1 MKTIESAGFKR
12 GEVFYVRY
20 DQSVGSE
27 EAVGRP
33 YIIISSDEG
42 NESSPLL
49 TVVPMTTSPRYT
61 STGVEL
67 TTPRRKS
74 WALCNNIFSLDK
86 SRFQDWMCT
95 LTAAEMNKIDA
106 AVAKVLGMSINED
119 RYSKQIEEL
128 KQAAEAA
135 EKTAA
140 DSALEIEIL
149 KRAYERVLDKLV
161 EQRIDADISKRQEV
175 QKPEEFVSE
184 ADLSVENIPEIPV
197 IEDIPEPPV
206 PEPEIEEIPDVVDIN
221 RCTFKDLK
229 KLNFSDNIAANIMA
243 NRPYMDVE
251 DLRIVPGVTRVAFGL
266 VEKKI
271 TVGDTAEFKPEK
283 KKPEKKPQNEWSKP
297 VTWETFKSYP
307 REKQIECLNYFR
319 ETWSCGTAMM
329 AEMFKCPRSTLS
341 SYWTNHDMKG
351 LLANNPDSEKKA
363 VFVEWLASFEPKIP
377 EPVES
382 GEWDKIITWDEFK
395 RYFPDKQVE
404 CLIHFEEKWNCNV
417 VMMCEMFGTEEA
429 TVRKYFTRNNLN
441 GILQKFPSSESV
453 ENFSKWLKNNGID
466 KKEAPVKKININLA
480 TQKELMDLGFS
491 KPAAGK
497 ITMHIKRYG
506 PYRDIEELKNTDE
519 VPGKLLRKLKD
530 RIEV

>member
-33 YIIISSDEG
+33 YIIISSDER
-42 NESSPLL
+42 NDSSPLL
-49 TVVPMTTSPRYT
+49 TVIPMTTSYKHL
-61 STGVEL
+61 GVGIEL

-74 WALCNNIFSLDK
+74 WALCNNIISLDK

-95 LTAAEMNKIDA
+95 LTAAEMSKIDA
-106 AVAKVLGMSINED
+106 AVAKVLALSINNE
-119 RYSKQIEEL
+119 RYDKQIEEL
-128 KQAAEAA
+128 KQAVEAA

-149 KRAYERVLDKLV
+149 KRAYERVLDRLV

-175 QKPEEFVSE
+175 QKPEELVSE
-184 ADLSVENIPEIPV
+184 PDLAAEDIPEIPV
-197 IEDIPEPPV
+197 IEAV
-206 PEPEIEEIPDVVDIN
+206 PEPETEEIPELVDIN

-243 NRPYMDVE
+243 NRPFMCVD

-271 TVGDTAEFKPEK
+271 TVGDTAEFRPK
-283 KKPEKKPQNEWSKP
+283 KKEKPQGEWDRP
-297 VTWETFKSYP
+297 ITWETFKSYP
-307 REKQIECLNYFR
+307 HEKQIECLNYFR
-319 ETWSCGTAMM
+319 ETWSCGSGMM
-329 AEMFKCPRSTLS
+329 AEMFGCPKSTVS
-341 SYWTNHDMKG
+341 SWWKNHDMQG
-351 LLANNPDSEKKA
+351 LLESYTPVEKKQR
-363 VFVEWLASFEPKIP
+363 FTEWLASFNPKIP

-382 GEWDKIITWDEFK
+382 AEWDKIITWDEFK

-404 CLIHFEEKWNCNV
+404 CLIHFAEKWNCNV
-417 VMMCEMFGTEEA
+417 SMMCKMFGEKED
-429 TVRKYFTRNNLN
+429 TVRHYFGRNNLN
-441 GILQKFPSSESV
+441 GILLKFPSSEKV
-453 ENFSKWLKNNGID
+453 ELFSKWLKDKGID
-466 KKEAPVKKININLA
+466 KKEAPVKKVNINLA
-480 TQKELMDLGFS
+480 TTKELMDLGFS

-497 ITMHIKRYG
+497 ITMHIKKYG

>member
-67 TTPRRKS
+67 TTPRRRS

-86 SRFQDWMCT
+86 SRFVDWMCT

-106 AVAKVLGMSINED
+106 AVAKVLALSTCNE
-119 RYSKQIEEL
+119 RYDKQIEEL
-128 KQAAEAA
+128 KQAVEAA
-135 EKTAA
+135 EKTVA

-161 EQRIDADISKRQEV
+161 EQRIDVDISKRQEV
-175 QKPEEFVSE
+175 QEPEELVSE
-184 ADLSVENIPEIPV
+184 ADLSAEDMPEIPA
-197 IEDIPEPPV
+197 IEDVPEPPV
-206 PEPEIEEIPDVVDIN
+206 PEPETEETPELVDIN

-229 KLNFSDNIAANIMA
+229 KLNFSDNIAGNIMA
-243 NRPYMDVE
+243 NRPYMNVE
-251 DLRIVPGVTRVAFGL
+251 DLRIVPGVTRMAFGL

-283 KKPEKKPQNEWSKP
+283 KKPEKNPQNEWNKP
-297 VTWETFKSYP
+297 VRWETFKSYP

-319 ETWSCGTAMM
+319 ETWSCTTMMM
-329 AEMFKCPRSTLS
+329 AKMFGCPPSTIS
-341 SYWTNHDMKG
+341 SWWKNHDMQG
-351 LLANNPDSEKKA
+351 LLESYPHLEKKQR
-363 VFVEWLASFEPKIP
+363 FTEWLASFEPQPALKVVEKPSAPKHVKEKP
-377 EPVES
+377 EKV
-382 GEWDKIITWDEFK
+382 
-395 RYFPDKQVE
+395 
-404 CLIHFEEKWNCNV
+404 
-417 VMMCEMFGTEEA
+417 
-429 TVRKYFTRNNLN
+429 
-441 GILQKFPSSESV
+441 
-453 ENFSKWLKNNGID
+453 
-466 KKEAPVKKININLA
+466 NINLA
-480 TQKELMDLGFS
+480 TTKELMDLGFS

-497 ITMHIKRYG
+497 ITAHIKRYG